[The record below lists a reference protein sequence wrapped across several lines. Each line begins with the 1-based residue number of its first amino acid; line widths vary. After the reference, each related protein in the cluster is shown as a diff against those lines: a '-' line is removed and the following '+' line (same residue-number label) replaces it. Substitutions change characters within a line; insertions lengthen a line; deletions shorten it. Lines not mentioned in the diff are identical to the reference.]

1 MEASELKV
9 TRPTA
14 RLLKII
20 FLALIAP
27 SLVSVSF
34 FVLPWLRGC
43 VAAWLRGCVAAWFL
57 RAVVRILRPRC
68 SSEVWGFTS

>member
-34 FVLPWLRGC
+34 FALPWLRGC
-43 VAAWLRGCVAAWFL
+43 VAAWLRG
-57 RAVVRILRPRC
+57 
-68 SSEVWGFTS
+68 S